1 MRHWNRLPTE
11 VAAAL
16 SLETAKARPDQA
28 LGSLMELWCPCALQG
43 VGTDGSQRSLPAL
56 MILIFYGIECYQ
68 FCLLHRFTFLLRVH
82 LRQQDEE
89 GEHYG
94 KESSMFS

>member
-28 LGSLMELWCPCALQG
+28 LGSLMELWCPCAPLG
-43 VGTDGSQRSLPAL
+43 GWTRWPLKVPSNSKD
-56 MILIFYGIECYQ
+56 
-68 FCLLHRFTFLLRVH
+68 FTAAT
-82 LRQQDEE
+82 EI
-89 GEHYG
+89 
-94 KESSMFS
+94 